1 MPCSNSLLHMLFSHS
16 LIDYMTSLIFTIM
29 VMFYLLFLWNKSY
42 GKLLIFSTCPMY
54 MYWCNKHI
62 LCGRSSFI
70 KMFHGNPMRLMP
82 LIPMFIRKYK
92 FIQLLASVY
101 SIALHKLRNFVALI
115 LIWNRTV
122 YSSTEDDAGWF
133 RIPIDK
139 VGESLFLSSHS
150 GTTHECNPLNLC
162 MSVVELQCNTSH
174 KKKFSNTVHKTK
186 IFADR
191 LINFNIWKLH
201 EKYK

>member
-1 MPCSNSLLHMLFSHS
+1 
-16 LIDYMTSLIFTIM
+16 
-29 VMFYLLFLWNKSY
+29 
-42 GKLLIFSTCPMY
+42 MY
-54 MYWCNKHI
+54 MDGCNKHI
-62 LCGRSSFI
+62 LCGQSSFI

-122 YSSTEDDAGWF
+122 YSSTEDDGGLF
-133 RIPIDK
+133 HIPIDK
-139 VGESLFLSSHS
+139 VGESLFLSSHT
-150 GTTHECNPLNLC
+150 GTTHQCNPLNLC
-162 MSVVELQCNTSH
+162 ISVVELQCNTSH

-186 IFADR
+186 KIAHR
-191 LINFNIWKLH
+191 LH
-201 EKYK
+201 PPEQPEG